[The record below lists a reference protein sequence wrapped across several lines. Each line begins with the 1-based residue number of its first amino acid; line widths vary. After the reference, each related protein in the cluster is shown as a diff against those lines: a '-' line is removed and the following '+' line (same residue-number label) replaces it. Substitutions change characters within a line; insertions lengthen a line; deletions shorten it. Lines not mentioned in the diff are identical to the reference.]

1 MLIFWIHLSVVGE
14 NLFVLCKNESSG
26 KSVDCFLVYTKSIVE
41 TNKALF
47 NTFTHTSNKYILYLN
62 AAFSWVLV

>member
-14 NLFVLCKNESSG
+14 NLFVLCKNDGSA
-26 KSVDCFLVYTKSIVE
+26 KSVDCFLVYTRPIVE

-47 NTFTHTSNKYILYLN
+47 DTFTHTSNKYISYL
-62 AAFSWVLV
+62 